1 MKSIKQGE
9 LKDLDVIEFHSCGS
23 KTSYGMEWNGISDSN
38 SVGFH
43 CYLRTKHTL
52 TEKKKHCLQISNFF
66 SFVCSFCRKLLMRW
80 TVLTSDVLIFFPA
93 VLWFIIVYASQ
104 SKGYK
109 SNLPWHVAMIL
120 LNPCLIL
127 IDHGHFQA
135 CIRYWSKCYK
145 YQHIF
150 LSITTLNFQFFP
162 Y

>member
-1 MKSIKQGE
+1 
-9 LKDLDVIEFHSCGS
+9 
-23 KTSYGMEWNGISDSN
+23 
-38 SVGFH
+38 
-43 CYLRTKHTL
+43 
-52 TEKKKHCLQISNFF
+52 
-66 SFVCSFCRKLLMRW
+66 MRW

-135 CIRYWSKCYK
+135 CIKYWSKYYK

-150 LSITTLNFQFFP
+150 LSITTLTFQFFSLLRMHYCTLKNLP
-162 Y
+162 DFGVVLWVLIFLIIDVKNLLYFEDIAIIG